1 MTYQNKSMINNIA
14 SLAVLV
20 NNVKEFFS
28 SNSSVVCE
36 INQMCAVKYTMNE
49 YEWITKS
56 DQNNQQ

>member
-1 MTYQNKSMINNIA
+1 MINNIA